1 MTDSFPPSVPPGWYY
16 AEGDPPGT
24 QRYWDGT
31 SWLGGPQAATS
42 AGMGQQG
49 YVGQAFGAARYTESS
64 QAAMALGLGIAGLL
78 CCGLAS
84 PVAWYMAQVELTA
97 IKAGRR
103 DPAQKGL
110 ATAALV
116 VGILGCLVILGFIML
131 VVLGV
136 LSTASMGQS

>member
-31 SWLGGPQAATS
+31 SWLGGPQAA
-42 AGMGQQG
+42 AMGGLGQQG
-49 YVGQAFGAARYTESS
+49 YAGQAFGVPRYTESS
-64 QAAMALGLGIAGLL
+64 QAGTALGLGIAGLL

-84 PVAWYMAQVELTA
+84 PVAWYLAQAELTA

-103 DPAQKGL
+103 DPSQKGL

-116 VGILGCLVILGFIML
+116 IGVLGCLVILGFIL
-131 VVLGV
+131 LFVLGAIG
-136 LSTASMGQS
+136 TATSGPL